1 MMLLTARPASGR
13 KKGVAPMTP
22 FHAGPLVWKQDA
34 ARQRRFELHAAEERI
49 AVLEFLKT
57 FGTLARGE
65 AASGAW
71 TFKRTG
77 FMSPIVTAR
86 REGEAEDCAMY
97 HPNFSASQGHVR
109 LSAGEIFEF
118 RLAGLWSR
126 SAILVD
132 NQRREVFRIHLKG
145 EFSAG
150 ATVEVSQPEARE
162 IELLLMMTWYVLV
175 LQMQDEALRTERQ

>member
-1 MMLLTARPASGR
+1 
-13 KKGVAPMTP
+13 MTP
-22 FHAGPLVWKQDA
+22 HHAGPLVWKQDA
-34 ARQRRFELHAAEERI
+34 ARQRRFELQAGAERA

-86 REGEAEDCAMY
+86 REGEEEDCAIY
-97 HPNFSASQGHVR
+97 HPNFSASQGHLR
-109 LSAGEIFEF
+109 LSTGGMFEF

-126 SAILVD
+126 SASLVD

-150 ATVEVSQPEARE
+150 ATVEVSQPEARALD
-162 IELLLMMTWYVLV
+162 LLLLMTWYVLV
-175 LQMQDEALRTERQ
+175 LQMQDEALRAERQ